1 MHLPSVLTA
10 GQWWLNAS
18 SLLITLALLVGAVLV
33 SSAAHAGISAVIER
47 FAKHRNSPLTM
58 AYLKA
63 MTRPMRFVLLLTA
76 LAFAVPLSPIA
87 ERWKPWL
94 QHTFVLA
101 AIAAAG
107 WTVAAFVSFI
117 ARWIEAR
124 YRIDVADNLNARR
137 VRTQSQLLVR
147 IVIAGI
153 ILFTIGLMLMTFPEV
168 RQIGT
173 SLLAS
178 AGLAGVIAGMAAR
191 STFASVIAGLQVA
204 LTQPIRIDDAVIV
217 EGEWGWIE
225 EITTTYVVVR
235 LWDWRRMILPLTY
248 FIEKPFQNWTRITA
262 DLIGTA
268 MFYVDYTMPVEA
280 MRQELRRILGLTKLW
295 DGKVW
300 SLQVTDLTERTMQVR
315 CIMSSTDASN
325 TFDLRCH
332 VREKMVAFLQENY
345 PQSLPMTRGDVRV
358 DTVPLPSA
366 ALESKDR

>member
-1 MHLPSVLTA
+1 MDARTA
-10 GQWWLNAS
+10 F
-18 SLLITLALLVGAVLV
+18 ITLVVLGGAILVATT
-33 SSAAHAGISAVIER
+33 AHAAISTVIER
-47 FAKHRNSPLTM
+47 FAIRRNSPLTL
-58 AYLKA
+58 AYLNS
-63 MTRPMRFVLLLTA
+63 MNRPMRFVLLLTA
-76 LAFAVPLSPIA
+76 LAIAVPLTPVA
-87 ERWKPWL
+87 DYAKPWL

-107 WTVAAFVSFI
+107 WTIAGLVSFL
-117 ARWIEAR
+117 ARWIEAK
-124 YRIDVADNLNARR
+124 YRIDVADNLAARR

-147 IVIAGI
+147 IFIAAI
-153 ILFTIGLMLMTFPEV
+153 IIVTIGLMLMTFPEV
-168 RQIGT
+168 RQVGT

-225 EITTTYVVVR
+225 EITATYVVVR

-268 MFYVDYTMPVEA
+268 MFYVDYTLPVEE
-280 MRQELRRILGLTKLW
+280 MRRELRRVLGETKLW

-325 TFDLRCH
+325 TFDLRCY
-332 VREKMVAFLQENY
+332 VRERLIAFLQENY
-345 PQSLPMTRGDVRV
+345 PQCLPVARENNRID
-358 DTVPLPSA
+358 PL
-366 ALESKDR
+366 ALPQIPEDSKRA